1 MMILSG
7 VLQSWQHLD
16 EPFVYQNIHTL
27 GYRTK
32 HLAEHI
38 AVLNSAAQELF
49 RQRLDVAPKE
59 IENQVYA
66 LLSSQRLS
74 LNVSI
79 CVILKIYSS
88 GEYSIENA
96 EPSIYRGYALRG
108 LRPEACYINQTPNVG
123 GYASSVSLA
132 ARRMADA
139 MAKRHN
145 LHTAI
150 ILDSED
156 NVIFEPSQPL
166 CCIINEAIILPQH
179 NTESVEL
186 TLVEQ
191 AAKKC
196 GLQLYHQAINRELI
210 ASADEV
216 IVASWQG
223 ITSIG
228 YIDNQ
233 AEYFWTIITE
243 RLIEEMQK
251 LG

>member
-1 MMILSG
+1 
-7 VLQSWQHLD
+7 
-16 EPFVYQNIHTL
+16 
-27 GYRTK
+27 
-32 HLAEHI
+32 
-38 AVLNSAAQELF
+38 
-49 RQRLDVAPKE
+49 
-59 IENQVYA
+59 
-66 LLSSQRLS
+66 
-74 LNVSI
+74 
-79 CVILKIYSS
+79 
-88 GEYSIENA
+88 
-96 EPSIYRGYALRG
+96 
-108 LRPEACYINQTPNVG
+108 
-123 GYASSVSLA
+123 
-132 ARRMADA
+132 MADA

-186 TLVEQ
+186 TLVKQ

-223 ITSIG
+223 ITSIS

-233 AEYFWTIITE
+233 AEYFWTIIAE